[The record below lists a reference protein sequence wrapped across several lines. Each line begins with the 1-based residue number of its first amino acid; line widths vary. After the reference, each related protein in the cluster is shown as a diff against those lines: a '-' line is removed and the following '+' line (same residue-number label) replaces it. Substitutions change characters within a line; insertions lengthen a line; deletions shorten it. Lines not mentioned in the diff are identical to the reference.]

1 MANNKDFKV
10 KKGLVVTENILAQ
23 GNIQLVDSLGNT
35 ITLVDSSN
43 NVVVAGSIIGP
54 STLTIDPAAIGDATG
69 LVRILGN
76 LQVEGTQTTVNST
89 TMTVTDKNIE
99 IAKGAANDA
108 AADGAGITVD
118 SGDGDKTWN
127 WVDST
132 DSWTSSEHINLASGK
147 GIKLNGTTVLTPGS

>member
-35 ITLVDSSN
+35 LTLVDSSN
-43 NVVVAGSIIGP
+43 NVIVAGSIIGP

-76 LQVEGTQTTVNST
+76 LQVDGTTTSINST
-89 TMTVTDKNIE
+89 TLDVTDKNIT
-99 IAKGAANDA
+99 IAKNAADA
-108 AADGAGITVD
+108 AAANGAGLTIDGASATLTYA
-118 SGDGDKTWN
+118 STGDKFVFNHTWIWEGILKMSN
-127 WVDST
+127 VR
-132 DSWTSSEHINLASGK
+132 SGE
-147 GIKLNGTTVLTPGS
+147 S